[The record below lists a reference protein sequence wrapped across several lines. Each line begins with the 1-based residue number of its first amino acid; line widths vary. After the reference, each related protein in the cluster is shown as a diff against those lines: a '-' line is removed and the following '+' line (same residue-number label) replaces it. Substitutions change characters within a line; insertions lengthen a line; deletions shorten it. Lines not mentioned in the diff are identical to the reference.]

1 MTMTAQPRN
10 SKGLHGKLLVITG
23 GGSGIGRETAL
34 TFARCGAEVVLS
46 DVNVDAAKQTA
57 R

>member
-1 MTMTAQPRN
+1 MTAQPRN